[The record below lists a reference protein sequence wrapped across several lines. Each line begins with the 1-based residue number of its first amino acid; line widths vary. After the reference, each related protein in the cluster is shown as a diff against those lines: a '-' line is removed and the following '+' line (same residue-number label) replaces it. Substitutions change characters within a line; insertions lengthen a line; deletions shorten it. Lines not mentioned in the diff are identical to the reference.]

1 MKKIFLFLCFL
12 LVGCGVKNKI
22 NINELSEEISKI
34 ETNNID
40 IEESIVNIEN
50 NIFKKELK
58 DIRND
63 LNKYLDLKNLE
74 EYAFYN
80 DEDTYVFIIKTNID
94 IKNNINNY
102 FNDLLDENASATLK
116 EKISN
121 RTEYKYGDY
130 YIYIVSD
137 NNKEILDKI
146 IETKHKLFD
155 NAINL
160 GNDAIIE
167 KYGIEI
173 DNRIVVMSNKLD
185 NDFGYIVISD
195 ITNEVENKLDNYYK
209 GNQNLLKIKRDNV
222 TVYSISN
229 DNNKVKET
237 VDKYD
242 INK

>member
-1 MKKIFLFLCFL
+1 MKKIFLFLCLL
-12 LVGCGVKNKI
+12 LVGCGNKNNIDI
-22 NINELSEEISKI
+22 NILSEEISKI
-34 ETNNID
+34 ETDNID

-50 NIFKKELK
+50 TILNTELK
-58 DIRND
+58 DITDN
-63 LNKYLDLKNLE
+63 LSKYINLKELE

-80 DEDTYVFIIKTNID
+80 EEDTYIFIIKTKID

-102 FNDLLDENASATLK
+102 FNNLISSDTSANKK
-116 EKISN
+116 EKILN
-121 RTEYKYGDY
+121 RIEYKYGDY

-155 NAINL
+155 NCINL
-160 GNDAIIE
+160 GSEAIIE

-185 NDFGYIVISD
+185 SDFGYIIVKD
-195 ITNEVENKLDNYYK
+195 IDNETENKLNSYYK
-209 GNQNLLKIKRDNV
+209 DNQNLIKIKKDDI

-229 DNNKVKET
+229 DNDKVKET
-237 VDKYD
+237 VNKYN

>member
-1 MKKIFLFLCFL
+1 MKKIFLFFCFL
-12 LVGCGVKNKI
+12 LVGCGNKNIIDI
-22 NINELSEEISKI
+22 NRLSEEISKI

-58 DIRND
+58 DISDD
-63 LNKYLDLKNLE
+63 LSKYINLKELE

-80 DEDTYVFIIKTNID
+80 NEDTYVFIIKTNID
-94 IKNNINNY
+94 IKDNINNY
-102 FNDLLDENASATLK
+102 FINLIDTNTSANLK
-116 EKISN
+116 EKIIN

-137 NNKEILDKI
+137 NNEDILDKI

-155 NAINL
+155 NTINL
-160 GNDAIIE
+160 SNEAIIE
-167 KYGIEI
+167 KYGLEI

-185 NDFGYIVISD
+185 SDFGYIIVSD

-209 GNQNLLKIKRDNV
+209 DNKNIVKIKRDNI

-229 DNNKVKET
+229 DNEKVKET
-237 VDKYD
+237 
-242 INK
+242 INKYK

>member
-58 DIRND
+58 DIRNN

-74 EYAFYN
+74 EYAFYHE
-80 DEDTYVFIIKTNID
+80 EDTYIFIIKTNVD
-94 IKNNINNY
+94 IKNSINNY
-102 FNDLLDENASATLK
+102 FNDLLDENASANLK

-121 RTEYKYGDY
+121 RTEYKYDNY

-155 NAINL
+155 NCINL

-173 DNRIVVMSNKLD
+173 DNRMVVMSNKLD
-185 NDFGYIVISD
+185 SDFGYIVISD

-209 GNQNLLKIKRDNV
+209 DNPNLLKIKRDNV

-229 DNNKVKET
+229 DNEKVKET
-237 VDKYD
+237 IDKYD

>member
-58 DIRND
+58 DIRNN

-80 DEDTYVFIIKTNID
+80 EEDTYIFIIKTNVD
-94 IKNNINNY
+94 IKNSINNY
-102 FNDLLDENASATLK
+102 FNDLLDENASANLK

-121 RTEYKYGDY
+121 RIEYKYDNY

-155 NAINL
+155 NCINL

>member
-1 MKKIFLFLCFL
+1 MCFL

-80 DEDTYVFIIKTNID
+80 DEDTYVFIIKTNVD
-94 IKNNINNY
+94 IKNSINNY
-102 FNDLLDENASATLK
+102 FNDLLDENASANLK

-155 NAINL
+155 NCINL

-173 DNRIVVMSNKLD
+173 DNRMVVMSNKLD
-185 NDFGYIVISD
+185 SDFGYIVISD

-209 GNQNLLKIKRDNV
+209 DNPNLLKIKRDNV

-229 DNNKVKET
+229 DNEKVKET
-237 VDKYD
+237 IDKYD

>member
-1 MKKIFLFLCFL
+1 MKKIFLFFCFL
-12 LVGCGVKNKI
+12 LVGCGNKNIIDI
-22 NINELSEEISKI
+22 NRLSEEISKI

-58 DIRND
+58 DISDD
-63 LNKYLDLKNLE
+63 LSKYINLKELE

-80 DEDTYVFIIKTNID
+80 NEDTYVFIIKTNID
-94 IKNNINNY
+94 IKDNINNY
-102 FNDLLDENASATLK
+102 FINLIDTNTSAKLK
-116 EKISN
+116 EKIIN

-137 NNKEILDKI
+137 NNEDILDKI

-155 NAINL
+155 NIINL
-160 GNDAIIE
+160 SNEAIIE
-167 KYGIEI
+167 KYGLEI

-185 NDFGYIVISD
+185 SDFGYIIVSD

-209 GNQNLLKIKRDNV
+209 DNKNIVKIKRDNI

-229 DNNKVKET
+229 DNEKVKET
-237 VDKYD
+237 
-242 INK
+242 INKYK

>member
-1 MKKIFLFLCFL
+1 MKKIFLFFCFL

-58 DIRND
+58 DIRKD

-102 FNDLLDENASATLK
+102 FNDLLDENASANLK

-146 IETKHKLFD
+146 IETKRKLFD

-185 NDFGYIVISD
+185 SDFGYIVISD

-209 GNQNLLKIKRDNV
+209 DNQNLLKIKRDNV

>member
-1 MKKIFLFLCFL
+1 MKKIFLFFCFL
-12 LVGCGVKNKI
+12 LVGCGNKNIIDI
-22 NINELSEEISKI
+22 NRLSEEISKI

-40 IEESIVNIEN
+40 IEESIVNVEN

-58 DIRND
+58 DISDD
-63 LNKYLDLKNLE
+63 LSKYINLKELE

-80 DEDTYVFIIKTNID
+80 NEDTYVFIIKTNID
-94 IKNNINNY
+94 IKDNINNY
-102 FNDLLDENASATLK
+102 FINLIDTNTSANLK
-116 EKISN
+116 EKIIN

-137 NNKEILDKI
+137 NNEDILDKI

-155 NAINL
+155 NTINL
-160 GNDAIIE
+160 SNEAIIE
-167 KYGIEI
+167 KYGLEI

-185 NDFGYIVISD
+185 SDFGYIIVSD

-209 GNQNLLKIKRDNV
+209 DNKNIVKIKRDNI

-229 DNNKVKET
+229 DNEKVKET
-237 VDKYD
+237 
-242 INK
+242 INKYK

>member
-80 DEDTYVFIIKTNID
+80 EEDTYIFIIKTNVD
-94 IKNNINNY
+94 IKNSINNY
-102 FNDLLDENASATLK
+102 FNDLLDENASANLK

-121 RTEYKYGDY
+121 RIEYKYDNY

-155 NAINL
+155 NCINL

-173 DNRIVVMSNKLD
+173 DNRMVVMSNKLD
-185 NDFGYIVISD
+185 SDFGYIVISD

-209 GNQNLLKIKRDNV
+209 DNPNLLKIKRDNV

-229 DNNKVKET
+229 DNEKVKET
-237 VDKYD
+237 IDKYN
-242 INK
+242 INS

>member
-1 MKKIFLFLCFL
+1 MKKIFLFFCFL
-12 LVGCGVKNKI
+12 LVGCGNKNIIDI
-22 NINELSEEISKI
+22 NRLSEEISKI

-40 IEESIVNIEN
+40 IEESIVNVEN

-58 DIRND
+58 DISDD
-63 LNKYLDLKNLE
+63 LSKYINLKELE

-80 DEDTYVFIIKTNID
+80 NEDTYVFIIKTNID
-94 IKNNINNY
+94 IKDNINNY
-102 FNDLLDENASATLK
+102 FINLTDTNASANLK
-116 EKISN
+116 EKIIN

-137 NNKEILDKI
+137 NNEDILDKI

-155 NAINL
+155 NTINL
-160 GNDAIIE
+160 SNEAIIE
-167 KYGIEI
+167 KYGLEI

-185 NDFGYIVISD
+185 SDFGYIIISD

-209 GNQNLLKIKRDNV
+209 DNKNIVKIKRDNI

-229 DNNKVKET
+229 DNEKVKET
-237 VDKYD
+237 
-242 INK
+242 INKYK

>member
-58 DIRND
+58 DIRNN

-80 DEDTYVFIIKTNID
+80 EEDTYIFIIKTNVD
-94 IKNNINNY
+94 IKNSINNY
-102 FNDLLDENASATLK
+102 FNDLLDENASANLK

-121 RTEYKYGDY
+121 RTEYKYDNY

-155 NAINL
+155 NCINL

-173 DNRIVVMSNKLD
+173 DNRMVVMSNKLD
-185 NDFGYIVISD
+185 SDFGYIVISD

-209 GNQNLLKIKRDNV
+209 DNPNLLKIKRDNV

-229 DNNKVKET
+229 DNEKVKET
-237 VDKYD
+237 IDKYD

>member
-1 MKKIFLFLCFL
+1 MKKIFLFFCFL
-12 LVGCGVKNKI
+12 LVGCGNKNIIDI
-22 NINELSEEISKI
+22 NRLSEEISKI

-40 IEESIVNIEN
+40 IEESIVNVEN

-58 DIRND
+58 DISDD
-63 LNKYLDLKNLE
+63 LSKYINLKELE

-80 DEDTYVFIIKTNID
+80 NEDTYVFIIKTNID
-94 IKNNINNY
+94 IKDNINNY
-102 FNDLLDENASATLK
+102 FITLTDTNISANLK
-116 EKISN
+116 EKIIN

-137 NNKEILDKI
+137 NNKAILDKI

-155 NAINL
+155 NTINL
-160 GNDAIIE
+160 SNEAIIE

-185 NDFGYIVISD
+185 SNFGYIIIKD

-209 GNQNLLKIKRDNV
+209 NNKNMVKIKRDNI

-229 DNNKVKET
+229 DNEKVKET
-237 VDKYD
+237 
-242 INK
+242 INKYK

>member
-1 MKKIFLFLCFL
+1 MKKIFLFFCFL
-12 LVGCGVKNKI
+12 LVGCGNKNIIDI
-22 NINELSEEISKI
+22 NRLSEEISKI

-58 DIRND
+58 DISDD
-63 LNKYLDLKNLE
+63 LSKYINLKELE

-80 DEDTYVFIIKTNID
+80 NEDTYVFIIKTNID
-94 IKNNINNY
+94 IKDNINNY
-102 FNDLLDENASATLK
+102 FINLIDTNTSANLK
-116 EKISN
+116 EKIIN

-137 NNKEILDKI
+137 NNEDILDKI

-155 NAINL
+155 NTINL
-160 GNDAIIE
+160 SNEAIIE
-167 KYGIEI
+167 KYGLEI

-185 NDFGYIVISD
+185 SDFGYIIVSD

-209 GNQNLLKIKRDNV
+209 DNKNIVKIKRDNI

-229 DNNKVKET
+229 DNEKVKDT
-237 VDKYD
+237 
-242 INK
+242 INKYK

>member
-1 MKKIFLFLCFL
+1 MKKIFLFFCFL
-12 LVGCGVKNKI
+12 LVGCGNKNIIDI
-22 NINELSEEISKI
+22 NRLSEEISKI

-40 IEESIVNIEN
+40 IEESIVNVEN

-58 DIRND
+58 DISDD
-63 LNKYLDLKNLE
+63 LSKYINLKELE

-80 DEDTYVFIIKTNID
+80 NEDTYVFIIKTNID
-94 IKNNINNY
+94 IKDNINNY
-102 FNDLLDENASATLK
+102 FINLIDTNTSANLK
-116 EKISN
+116 EKIIN

-137 NNKEILDKI
+137 NNEDILDKI

-155 NAINL
+155 NTINL
-160 GNDAIIE
+160 SNEAIIE
-167 KYGIEI
+167 KYGLEI

-185 NDFGYIVISD
+185 SDFGYIIVSD

-209 GNQNLLKIKRDNV
+209 DNKNIVKIKRDNI

-229 DNNKVKET
+229 DN
-237 VDKYD
+237 
-242 INK
+242 

>member
-80 DEDTYVFIIKTNID
+80 EEDTYVFIIKTNVD
-94 IKNNINNY
+94 IKNSINNY
-102 FNDLLDENASATLK
+102 FNDLLDENASANLK

-121 RTEYKYGDY
+121 RIEYKYDNY

-155 NAINL
+155 NCINL

-173 DNRIVVMSNKLD
+173 DNRMVVMSNKLD
-185 NDFGYIVISD
+185 SDFGYIVISD

-209 GNQNLLKIKRDNV
+209 DNPNLLKIKRDNV

-229 DNNKVKET
+229 DNEKVKET
-237 VDKYD
+237 IDK
-242 INK
+242 

>member
-58 DIRND
+58 DIRNN

-80 DEDTYVFIIKTNID
+80 EEDTYIFIIKTNVD
-94 IKNNINNY
+94 IKNSINNY
-102 FNDLLDENASATLK
+102 FNDLLDENASANLK

-121 RTEYKYGDY
+121 RIEYKYDNY

-155 NAINL
+155 NCINL

-173 DNRIVVMSNKLD
+173 DNRMVVMSNKLD
-185 NDFGYIVISD
+185 SDFGYIVISD

-209 GNQNLLKIKRDNV
+209 DNPNLLKIKRDNV

-229 DNNKVKET
+229 DNEKVKET
-237 VDKYD
+237 IDKYD

>member
-1 MKKIFLFLCFL
+1 MKKIFLFFCFL
-12 LVGCGVKNKI
+12 LVGCGNKNNIDI
-22 NINELSEEISKI
+22 NRLSKEISKI

-40 IEESIVNIEN
+40 IEESIVNVEN

-58 DIRND
+58 DISND
-63 LNKYLDLKNLE
+63 LSKYINLKELE

-80 DEDTYVFIIKTNID
+80 NEDTYIFIIKANID
-94 IKNNINNY
+94 IKNNIDSY
-102 FNDLLDENASATLK
+102 FNSLIDSDTSANLK
-116 EKISN
+116 EKIIN

-137 NNKEILDKI
+137 DNKEILDKI

-160 GNDAIIE
+160 SNEAIIE

-185 NDFGYIVISD
+185 SDFGYIIISD
-195 ITNEVENKLDNYYK
+195 ITNEIENKLDNYYK
-209 GNQNLLKIKRDNV
+209 DNPNLLKMKRDNV

-237 VDKYD
+237 LDKYD
-242 INK
+242 ISK

>member
-102 FNDLLDENASATLK
+102 FNDLLDENASANLK

-173 DNRIVVMSNKLD
+173 DNRMVVMSNKLD
-185 NDFGYIVISD
+185 SDFGYIVISD

-209 GNQNLLKIKRDNV
+209 DNPNLLKIKRDNV
-222 TVYSISN
+222 TAYSISN
-229 DNNKVKET
+229 DNEKVKET
-237 VDKYD
+237 IDKYD

>member
-102 FNDLLDENASATLK
+102 FNDLLDENASANLK

>member
-58 DIRND
+58 DIRNY

-102 FNDLLDENASATLK
+102 FNDLLDENASANLK

>member
-12 LVGCGVKNKI
+12 LVGCMNKNNI
-22 NINELSEEISKI
+22 NISELSKEISKI

-58 DIRND
+58 DIRSD
-63 LNKYLDLKNLE
+63 LSKYINLDELE

-80 DEDTYVFIIKTNID
+80 EEDTYVFIIKTNID
-94 IKNNINNY
+94 IKNNINKY
-102 FNDLLDENASATLK
+102 FNDLLDENSSANLK

-137 NNKEILDKI
+137 NNKQILDKI

-155 NAINL
+155 NTTNL
-160 GNDAIIE
+160 SNDAIIE
-167 KYGIEI
+167 KYGLEI
-173 DNRIVVMSNKLD
+173 DNSIFVMSTKL
-185 NDFGYIVISD
+185 NTDFGYIVISNID
-195 ITNEVENKLDNYYK
+195 NETENKLDNYYK
-209 GNQNLLKIKRDNV
+209 DNKNLLKIKRDNI
-222 TVYSISN
+222 TVYSISE

-237 VDKYD
+237 VDKYN
-242 INK
+242 INS

>member
-80 DEDTYVFIIKTNID
+80 DEDTYVFIIKTNVD
-94 IKNNINNY
+94 IKNSINNY
-102 FNDLLDENASATLK
+102 FNDLLDENASANLK

-155 NAINL
+155 NCINL

-173 DNRIVVMSNKLD
+173 DNRMVVMSNKLD
-185 NDFGYIVISD
+185 SDFGYIVISD

-209 GNQNLLKIKRDNV
+209 DNPNLLKIKRDNV

-229 DNNKVKET
+229 DNEKVKET
-237 VDKYD
+237 IDKYD